1 MIRST
6 LQKRSKIVLGFT
18 LFLAL
23 ATPQIVTF
31 AQTNGNHYSDTKPGS
46 VLFFNRFSSNPVN
59 PAQGD
64 TQISITNFNQSA
76 PISLH
81 FFLVDGGT
89 CSVANFGTSLTQSQT
104 TTFLMSDYDPGIF
117 GYLIVA
123 AESMTTGRP
132 TSFNWLGGIAHIRE
146 NDGRIGVLPAIS
158 IAKVSG
164 GDISPDP
171 VTSEFKLKFN
181 GAEYERLPTIL
192 AVTSFDSQVSVS
204 SVLYIYSPPS
214 DLYFGESSNT
224 VNIFCLIFNDT
235 EQSRSSSFSLNCYR
249 QDSLAS
255 LFNRSGGINQHVPP
269 GRSGWIRLSASG
281 APILGALITR
291 STRFGGGY
299 NLHAISLLGSYEI
312 RVPVF

>member
-1 MIRST
+1 MIRSA
-6 LQKRSKIVLGFT
+6 LQKRSKIVFGLV
-18 LFLAL
+18 LFLSL
-23 ATPQIVTF
+23 ATPQVLTY
-31 AQTNGNHYSDTKPGS
+31 AQTNSNNYSDSKPGS

-104 TTFLMSDYDPGIF
+104 TSFLMSDYDPGVF
-117 GYLIVA
+117 GYLIVV

-132 TSFNWLGGIAHIRE
+132 TNFNWLGGVAHIRE
-146 NDGRIGVLPAIS
+146 NDGRIGALSAIS
-158 IAKVSG
+158 IAKVSA
-164 GDISPDP
+164 GDITPDP
-171 VTSEFKLKFN
+171 ATSDFKLRFN
-181 GAEYERLPTIL
+181 GSDYDRLPTVL

-204 SVLYIYSPPS
+204 SFLYIYSPPT
-214 DLYFGESSNT
+214 DLYFGESGNT

-235 EQSRSSSFSLNCYR
+235 EQSRSSSFSLSCYR
-249 QDSLAS
+249 QDSLTNI
-255 LFNRSGGINQHVPP
+255 FNRSGGINQHVPP
-269 GRSGWIRLSASG
+269 GRSGWIRLSGSG
-281 APILGALITR
+281 SAILGSLITR
-291 STRFGGGY
+291 SSRFGGGY
-299 NLHAISLLGSYEI
+299 NLHAITLLGSHEI